1 MKRLFIHNPFF
12 RLVAPLVF
20 GVMVYLLIL
29 LVSNNLN
36 DLSEIFSNEELY
48 VSIGLT
54 YLSFESLRLSIS
66 IANRFQYS
74 SIRNHILISIGC
86 SVILSLLIITLVLAL
101 YFKFVVGFNIDVG
114 ELLIFWII
122 FGFTGLLYN
131 ILFFSNDYLFKENI
145 TLLEQ
150 ENKLK
155 EKIELDFMI
164 FRNEINPD
172 LLYESLETL
181 LTSLHKHGE
190 QAEEQIDL
198 LADVYRYQLVNR
210 KKELVKWNEEE
221 KALRSLCSLLNFRY
235 DQNIQLEFELN
246 NELDS
251 NYVVPGSFL
260 VAFDAVVRNTLISRD
275 TPLKIRIYNEE
286 NDYVVMHHAIYDKL
300 LQHTESLENFVRL
313 QRSYSFFSDHPFVQV
328 KADRENYIK
337 FPIITIQEENFTAA
351 RHE

>member
-20 GVMVYLLIL
+20 GVVVYLLIL

-54 YLSFESLRLSIS
+54 YLSFESLRLGIT
-66 IANRFQYS
+66 IVNRFKFS

-86 SVILSLLIITLVLAL
+86 SVVASLFVITLVLAL
-101 YFKFVVGFNIDVG
+101 YFKFVVGFDIDVS

-145 TLLEQ
+145 ILLDQ

-155 EKIELDFMI
+155 EKIELDFMA

-181 LTSLHKHGE
+181 LISLHKHGE

-210 KKELVKWNEEE
+210 KKELVKWSEEE
-221 KALRSLCSLLNFRY
+221 KALKSLCSLLNYRY
-235 DQNIQLEFELN
+235 DQNIHLEFDLT
-246 NELDS
+246 NELE
-251 NYVVPGSFL
+251 NNHVVPGSFL
-260 VAFDAVVRNTLISRD
+260 VALDAVVRNTLISRD
-275 TPLKIRIYNEE
+275 MPLKVRLYREE
-286 NDYVVMHHAIYDKL
+286 EDYVVMHHPIYDKL
-300 LQHTESLENFVRL
+300 LPHTESIENFVRL

-337 FPIITIQEENFTAA
+337 FPIITVHDETITAA
-351 RHE
+351 KA

>member
-12 RLVAPLVF
+12 RLIAPIVF
-20 GVMVYLLIL
+20 GIMVYLLIL
-29 LVSNNLN
+29 LLNNNLY
-36 DLSEIFSNEELY
+36 DLTVIFSNEELY
-48 VSIGLT
+48 VSIGIT
-54 YLSFESLRLSIS
+54 YLSFESLRLCIL
-66 IANRFQYS
+66 IMKRFHFS
-74 SIRNHILISIGC
+74 SVRNQVLISI
-86 SVILSLLIITLVLAL
+86 SSSIVLSLVIITAVLAA
-101 YFKFVVGFNIDVG
+101 YFKFVVGFDIDWS

-131 ILFFSNDYLFKENI
+131 ILYFSNDYLFKENTI
-145 TLLEQ
+145 LIEQ

-181 LTSLHKHGE
+181 LTSLHKRGD

-210 KKELVKWNEEE
+210 KKELVKWSEEAR
-221 KALRSLCSLLNFRY
+221 ALQSLYALLNYRY
-235 DQNIQLEFELN
+235 EGNIKLEINLN
-246 NELDS
+246 ESLDH

-260 VAFDAVVRNTLISRD
+260 VALDAIVRNTLISVD
-275 TPLKIRIYNEE
+275 TPLHVSLYLEGD
-286 NDYVVMHHAIYDKL
+286 DYLVMQHAIYDKL
-300 LQHTESLENFVRL
+300 VLHQESLQNFTRL
-313 QRSYSFFSDHPFVQV
+313 QRSYSFFSDQPFVQV

-337 FPIITIQEENFTAA
+337 FPIITVTEETISAKA
-351 RHE
+351 

>member
-29 LVSNNLN
+29 LVSNNLK

-54 YLSFESLRLSIS
+54 YLSFESLRIC
-66 IANRFQYS
+66 ITVVNRLPFA
-74 SIRNHILISIGC
+74 SIRNHILVSIG
-86 SVILSLLIITLVLAL
+86 SSIVLSLVIITLVLAL
-101 YFKFVVGFNIDVG
+101 YFKFVVGFDIDVS

-131 ILFFSNDYLFKENI
+131 ILYFSNDYLFKENI
-145 TLLEQ
+145 LLLEQ
-150 ENKLK
+150 ETKLK
-155 EKIELDFMI
+155 EKMELDFMI

-181 LTSLHKHGE
+181 LTSLHKRGD

-210 KKELVKWNEEE
+210 KKELVKWVEEE
-221 KALRSLCSLLNFRY
+221 RALNSLCSLLNFRY
-235 DQNIQLEFELN
+235 ENHIHLEYDLIEGM
-246 NELDS
+246 E

-260 VAFDAVVRNTLISRD
+260 VAFDAVVRNTLISKD
-275 TPLKIRIYNEE
+275 TPLKIRLYKEE
-286 NDYVVMHHAIYDKL
+286 DDYVVMQHPIYDKL
-300 LQHTESLENFVRL
+300 LLHLESLENFARL
-313 QRSYSFFSDHPFVQV
+313 QRSYSFFSDRPFVQV

-337 FPIITIQEENFTAA
+337 FPIITVDEETFIAA
-351 RHE
+351 KA